1 MPLALFSF
9 QQLKLC
15 VASRPSPHSIHTL
28 KSSDRRAP
36 LLSPSTIATDRATWV
51 IRAKREAVRRHGD
64 RWGLAHDRTTI
75 KLLFRWDILSRE
87 ERDSALRELSEE
99 LHSKCQANPGMGKF
113 RFY

>member
-1 MPLALFSF
+1 MTTTV
-9 QQLKLC
+9 KID
-15 VASRPSPHSIHTL
+15 ASTQCRVGSTL
-28 KSSDRRAP
+28 SLQISAMMGAGSEE
-36 LLSPSTIATDRATWV
+36 LL
-51 IRAKREAVRRHGD
+51 
-64 RWGLAHDRTTI
+64 LDRTTI

>member
-1 MPLALFSF
+1 MGAAKHLVGGAAEHRTT
-9 QQLKLC
+9 Q
-15 VASRPSPHSIHTL
+15 TG
-28 KSSDRRAP
+28 
-36 LLSPSTIATDRATWV
+36 AT
-51 IRAKREAVRRHGD
+51 VRRHGD

-87 ERDSALRELSEE
+87 ERDLALRELSEE

>member
-1 MPLALFSF
+1 MRSTDWREA
-9 QQLKLC
+9 
-15 VASRPSPHSIHTL
+15 
-28 KSSDRRAP
+28 

-51 IRAKREAVRRHGD
+51 MRAKREAVRRHGD

-87 ERDSALRELSEE
+87 ERDLALQELRQD
-99 LHSKCQANPGMGKF
+99 LHNRCQANPGMGKF